1 MAAKRALSKKSAVR
15 KPVTKAPKK
24 PAILIV
30 GDWVVDEYW
39 FLVRHHSEVSSHT
52 GFVHYRISSKPDEV
66 VRDLC
71 GAGHMARILY
81 QLRSKSRSEE
91 AYDCDLIGLGSW
103 NEGDTQLINHLVHA
117 RDPVNACTAASALFR
132 LNLESCSSPP
142 DITLLPLRPKGPT
155 IRVVRLY
162 HYERGGLEQINRVD
176 WEPMKLR
183 QQEEEMVDTA
193 QLSALPPE
201 VSSIIIHDLGKGVV
215 NESMVEGLKQRYPGA
230 RWFVR
235 SKVRDPKWLELI
247 KDQLELLV
255 IGPEIAALLNPWE
268 SSLFNN
274 KVTLQALRTI
284 EHLPGERVVLL
295 SEQREVIVR
304 LRQPGT
310 CLTGKSGEEPTL
322 LTQLGWSSA
331 LFAALVWEM
340 HSNSFDFNGD
350 GLNRALGWAEDL
362 AGVQEAG
369 IIKQERPSVVAT
381 GPSRI
386 SETVWNTEVQE
397 WKQAMEG
404 RGIIRKSP
412 SDCCLEVWRGST
424 LLPGYITCIK
434 RKQKIVNRIGRNLI
448 AFRKGG
454 FQSRSLSIML
464 QADPG
469 AGKTFLAKALAKGF
483 GLSFIRYDVTQ
494 MLHRDDLLEL
504 FDAVATKQANENAQI
519 LVFVDEINARLDSGH
534 AFGSFLA
541 PLEEGIFLRRGNMFS
556 LKPCVW
562 VFAGTKLADD
572 ELDSGEKL
580 SDFKSRMTMIERID
594 YASLADPD
602 PDDDEDDE
610 WKDDS
615 SARSRRAYE
624 LEMEARLEQVYLGAM
639 MIRSQFSD
647 VQEVRREVLE
657 QFYKLEPEHAPARK
671 IRQMAVS
678 LRNVQYG
685 RITRANCLEWRIR
698 NWGTD
703 PLGQELVTLVF
714 S

>member
-1 MAAKRALSKKSAVR
+1 MAAKKSANKKSAVR
-15 KPVTKAPKK
+15 KPVARAPKK
-24 PAILIV
+24 SAILIV

-71 GAGHMARILY
+71 GAGHMARILH
-81 QLRSKSRSEE
+81 QLRSKSRAEGG
-91 AYDCDLIGLGSW
+91 YDCDLIGLGAW
-103 NEGDTQLINHLVHA
+103 NESDTQLINHLVHA
-117 RDPVNACTAASALFR
+117 RDPGNACAAASALFR
-132 LNLESCSSPP
+132 LNPESCSSPP
-142 DITLLPLRPKGPT
+142 DITLLPLRSKGCT

-176 WEPMKLR
+176 WEPMRSR
-183 QQEEEMVDTA
+183 QQEEEDAFDSTV
-193 QLSALPPE
+193 LSALPPE
-201 VSSIIIHDLGKGVV
+201 ISSVIIHDLGKGVV
-215 NESMVEGLKQRYPGA
+215 NKALIKELKQRYPGA

-247 KDQLELLV
+247 RDQLELLV

-268 SSLFNN
+268 SSLSNN
-274 KVTLQALRTI
+274 KITLQALRTI
-284 EHLPGERVVLL
+284 ENLPGERVVLL

-304 LRQPGT
+304 LRKPGT

-362 AGVQEAG
+362 AGVQESGAVR
-369 IIKQERPSVVAT
+369 QEGASVVAT

-386 SETVWNTEVQE
+386 NETVWNTEVQE
-397 WKQAMEG
+397 WKQAMES

-434 RKQKIVNRIGRNLI
+434 RKQKIVNRIGQNLI
-448 AFRKGG
+448 AFKKGG

-469 AGKTFLAKALAKGF
+469 AGKTFLAKSLAS
-483 GLSFIRYDVTQ
+483 GLGLFFIRYDVTQ

-504 FDAVATKQANENAQI
+504 FDAVATKQANENAKI
-519 LVFVDEINARLDSGH
+519 LVFVDEINAKLDSGH

-541 PLEEGIFLRRGNMFS
+541 PLEEGIYLRRGNMFS

-572 ELDSGEKL
+572 ELESGEKL

-594 YASLADPD
+594 YASLAVPD
-602 PDDDEDDE
+602 PDEDEE
-610 WKDDS
+610 WKDDPA
-615 SARSRRAYE
+615 ARSRRAYE
-624 LEMEARLEQVYLGAM
+624 LEMEAKLEQVYLGAM

-647 VQEVRREVLE
+647 VQEVSREVLE
-657 QFYKLEPEHAPARK
+657 QFYRLEPEKAPARR

-685 RITRANCLEWRIR
+685 RVTRENCAEWRIR
-698 NWGTD
+698 NWGSD
-703 PLGQELVTLVF
+703 PLGRDPVTLVF